1 VQCLGLA
8 PVSQQQLEARFQ
20 ANLGAIT
27 RPLGVSKIQQVGD
40 WTSFQQDHIDHCIY
54 LQPLRATGMQCLGLA
69 PISQQHGTRF
79 PANLG
84 TITRH
89 LGFSKIRQ
97 VGFSRQG
104 FGKDFYKII
113 LILAYICTLSSNR
126 RAMPWTW
133 TGTHFT
139 TAAWHPFP
147 SKLGRAAWHF

>member
-1 VQCLGLA
+1 MQCLGLA

-84 TITRH
+84 GQ
-89 LGFSKIRQ
+89 LGISKIRQ

-113 LILAYICTLSSNR
+113 LILAYICNPCEQPACNAL
-126 RAMPWTW
+126 
-133 TGTHFT
+133 
-139 TAAWHPFP
+139 AWHPLP
-147 SKLGRAAWHF
+147 SCSAPVSKQTWAQLPGTLAF